1 MSDARRLVLAL
12 LVSLCLHSGIA
23 SVLRAL
29 GPGRPTDD
37 PGALPLY
44 VDLVEPVVVVSDTLA
59 RPALRLAPAPARAPL
74 PARPPERTATRSAT
88 EAEREA
94 PPVSSEAA
102 AVPSPPALVLAAP
115 PAPPAAP
122 VAPPPAPRAS
132 PARVPDVDLGS
143 PRPVRPAPARPV
155 VDEPARGPAPGPAR
169 PADPVIA
176 GSAVAPLAASP
187 EVERGPA
194 TRPETPRPAGEEGTR
209 ADGLGQGRES
219 GRGGAEAGLV
229 VPGSAALGPRA
240 GTVGPE
246 AGTIRPGASAIAR
259 GAGTADAG
267 AGHGG
272 AGGGREDAPTAG
284 RGRTGGEVASLPG
297 GRAGAIPPEY
307 EGYVRRLRQRIQ
319 ERLVYPWLAVR
330 RGLSGVIELEVRLD
344 AGGRLLSVDVA
355 GPEGPRILRDAAAQA
370 VREATPF
377 PFPSGLTPRPLTIR
391 LPVVFELK

>member
-1 MSDARRLVLAL
+1 MSDAGRLVLAL
-12 LVSLCLHSGIA
+12 LVSLCLHGGIA

-44 VDLVEPVVVVSDTLA
+44 VDLVEAVVVVSDTPSP
-59 RPALRLAPAPARAPL
+59 PALRLAPAPARAPL
-74 PARPPERTATRSAT
+74 PARPPERTAASSPT
-88 EAEREA
+88 EAEREV
-94 PPVSSEAA
+94 PPASSEGA
-102 AVPSPPALVLAAP
+102 AVPSPPAAVLAAP

-155 VDEPARGPAPGPAR
+155 VDEPARGPAPGLAR

-194 TRPETPRPAGEEGTR
+194 TRPETPRPAGEE
-209 ADGLGQGRES
+209 
-219 GRGGAEAGLV
+219 AGLI

-240 GTVGPE
+240 GTTGPE
-246 AGTIRPGASAIAR
+246 TGTIRPGASAIAR

-267 AGHGG
+267 ADHGG

-284 RGRTGGEVASLPG
+284 RGRTGGAVASLPG

-355 GPEGPRILRDAAAQA
+355 GPERPRILRDAAAQA